1 MPTIPSLPNTAPA
14 RWPLPS
20 PRVRELLRQG
30 AQLVLNVPPEWLEEV
45 DQASISSS
53 SEFFVIDDP
62 VIMAGARR
70 VIRSSLIHWAEA
82 NIQHPGVPVA
92 AHIPP
97 DMLANARELVR
108 RGTTEQMFNSSRMVQ
123 NTAWQFW
130 MNIAFGLTGDAAE
143 LRELLA
149 VSARSIA
156 AFIDA
161 NMEGIAVFM
170 KAEREQR
177 LRNSHVDRLELVTLI
192 LEGVAVSAQQASQ
205 RLGYNL
211 AQPHCAAIIW
221 SEETESELTELEAA
235 AQALA
240 RFAGARQTLTVM
252 VNAATLWVWCSGDK
266 AIDLES
272 LRAATKG
279 LARVRIAIGSAGH
292 GIEGFRRAHLEAL
305 TTQRVLGRLR
315 SSVRV
320 VDFDMVRLVSL
331 MTRDAEAVQQFV
343 SHTLGEL
350 ATASPILRRTLLT
363 FLGTGC
369 NATLAA
375 ERLHTHRNTLLRRL
389 ARAEE
394 LLPRA
399 LEHNRIHVA
408 AALEALS
415 WTAEEPR

>member
-1 MPTIPSLPNTAPA
+1 MNPSFPRSALAK
-14 RWPLPS
+14 WPLPS
-20 PRVRELLRQG
+20 PRVQQLLRQG
-30 AQLVLNVPPEWLEEV
+30 AEIALNVPPEWLEEV
-45 DQASISSS
+45 DQASISSE
-53 SEFFVIDDP
+53 SEHFVIDDP

-82 NIQHPGVPVA
+82 NIKNPGVPVA

-108 RGTTEQMFNSSRMVQ
+108 RGTTEQMFNSSRVVQ
-123 NTAWQFW
+123 HTAWQLW
-130 MNIAFGLTGDAAE
+130 MGIVFELTSDPAE
-143 LRELLA
+143 LRELLD
-149 VSARSIA
+149 VSSRSIS

-161 NMEGIAVFM
+161 NMEGIAAFM

-177 LRNSHVDRLELVTLI
+177 MRSSHVDRRELVTLI
-192 LEGVAVSAQQASQ
+192 LEGAAVSAQQASQ

-240 RFAGARQTLTVM
+240 RFAGARQALTVM

-266 AIDLES
+266 AIDLDA
-272 LRAATKG
+272 LRSASKELTQ
-279 LARVRIAIGSAGH
+279 VRMAIGAAGQ
-292 GIEGFRRAHLEAL
+292 GIEGFRRAHLDAL
-305 TTQRVLGRLR
+305 TTQRVLARLR
-315 SSVRV
+315 SSARV

-343 SHTLGEL
+343 RHTLGEL
-350 ATASPILRRTLLT
+350 ASASPILRRTLLT
-363 FLGTGC
+363 FLATGC

-394 LLPRA
+394 LLPRP
-399 LEHNRIHVA
+399 LEHHRVHVA

-415 WTAEEPR
+415 WTAEVQR